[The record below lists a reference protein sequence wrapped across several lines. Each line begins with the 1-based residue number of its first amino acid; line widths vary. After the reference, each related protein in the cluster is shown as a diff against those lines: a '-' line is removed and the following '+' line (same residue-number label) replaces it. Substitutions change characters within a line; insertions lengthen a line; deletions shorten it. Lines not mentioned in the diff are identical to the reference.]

1 MAKTILV
8 VGAGYAGL
16 SAAHYTLK
24 HIIPALPNK
33 GEGYSL
39 TLVDPSDEFFAR
51 PAAPRAVVSDKL
63 LSNKSCFLDF
73 QSHFKQYGPG
83 KFLFIKGKA
92 TALDHTARTVTVAKS
107 SGEPETV
114 AYYALIIATGTL
126 SASPLLG
133 LHKDAEFVKDSWKAF
148 QAAVPKAKSI
158 VIAGGGPAGIET
170 AGELGDFLNG
180 KAGLFQSKLENPKCN
195 ITVVCADS
203 KILPVLRPAIAAQ
216 AEKYL
221 AKVGVTVIKN
231 VRVESVSPEGAGEED
246 GTTGDLSKITQ
257 AAKVKLS
264 NGETMDAD
272 IYLPATG
279 LRPNASWLPKEL
291 LSEAGYVD
299 TDATTLRVDKAGPRV
314 YAIGDVGS
322 YSRGGIMDLLY
333 DAFPVLATNV
343 KRDLLHFATVGD
355 SDAVAAEKATP
366 PGKDRQYKE
375 NLSET
380 QLVPIGRSMG
390 VGAVFGW
397 RLPSFMV
404 WVIKGRDYM
413 LSFAPPS
420 VDGSKWAKE
429 IKWSG

>member
-1 MAKTILV
+1 MAKTVLV

-16 SAAHYTLK
+16 SVAHYTLK

-39 TLVDPSDEFFAR
+39 TLVDPSDSFFAR

-63 LSNKSCFLDF
+63 LPTEKCFMEF

-83 KFLFIKGKA
+83 KFIFIKGKA
-92 TALDHTARTVTVAKS
+92 TALDYAARTITVAKS
-107 SGEPETV
+107 NGDNESVP
-114 AYYALIIATGTL
+114 YYALVIACGTL
-126 SASPLLG
+126 SQSPLLG
-133 LHKDAEFVKDSWKAF
+133 LHRDDEFVKDSWKAF
-148 QAAVPKAKSI
+148 QAAIPKAKSI

-180 KAGLFQSKLENPKCN
+180 KVGLFQSKLQNPKCP

-203 KILPVLRPAIAAQ
+203 KILPALRPAIAAQ

-221 AKVGVTVIKN
+221 AKVGVTILKN
-231 VRVESVSPEGAGEED
+231 VRVESVTPEGAGQED
-246 GTTGDLSKITQ
+246 SSSGDLSKVTQ
-257 AAKVKLS
+257 ATKVKLS
-264 NGETMDAD
+264 NGETLDAD
-272 IYLPATG
+272 IYLPAMG
-279 LRPNASWLPKEL
+279 LKPNAAWVPPEL
-291 LSEAGYVD
+291 RTEAGYVE
-299 TDATTLRVDKAGPRV
+299 ANSTTLRVDKAGPRV
-314 YAIGDVGS
+314 YVIGDVGS

-333 DAFPVLATNV
+333 SAFPVLAANV
-343 KRDLLHFATVGD
+343 KRDLLHFAAVGD
-355 SDAVAAEKATP
+355 AADDGAAAEKAAL
-366 PGKDRQYKE
+366 PGKDREYKE
-375 NLSET
+375 NLKET

-413 LSFAPPS
+413 LSFAPP
-420 VDGSKWAKE
+420 VVNGSNWTKE
-429 IKWSG
+429 IK